1 MEEGK
6 LQVMEGILGTAWG
19 NEEWKVFEESK

>member
-6 LQVMEGILGTAWG
+6 LQVMEGFLGTAWG